1 MRFDAE
7 VVMALKSLMVH
18 VDDGA
23 GSGRRIELAARL
35 ASRFGAGLIGVYLV
49 PAGELTP
56 SLAALLPAEAVK
68 RRLAE
73 TGDAQHRA
81 EALFRQV
88 AAAGRVANVEWRAPS
103 GFAMDAA
110 VAHARCV
117 DLAVIGQSDPDDG
130 ERGYA
135 QRLAEHVLLGAACP
149 AVFVPYADATADVGT
164 RVLVAWDAG
173 REAAR
178 AVRDALPIL
187 ETAEKVVVVSLA
199 REPADAEAMTL
210 AQPRLAAY
218 LHAHG
223 IVAEFKRFEGDGIEG
238 GERLLS
244 QAADLG
250 SNLIVMGGYAHSR
263 SRELILGGV
272 TRTMFASMT
281 VPVLMSH

>member
-1 MRFDAE
+1 
-7 VVMALKSLMVH
+7 MAFKSLMVH
-18 VDDGA
+18 LDDGA
-23 GSGRRIELAARL
+23 GSAQRTELAVRL

-49 PAGELTP
+49 PTAELTP
-56 SLAALLPAEAVK
+56 TVAALLPEDAVK
-68 RRLAE
+68 LRLE
-73 TGDAQHRA
+73 ESGESQRRA
-81 EALFRQV
+81 EAMFRQS
-88 AAAGRVANVEWRAPS
+88 ATAGRVGGIEWRAPA

-110 VAHARCV
+110 AAHARCV
-117 DLAVIGQSDPDDG
+117 DLAIVGQPDPDDG
-130 ERGYA
+130 ESGFTR
-135 QRLAEHVLLGAACP
+135 RLAEHVLLEGACP
-149 AVFVPYADATADVGT
+149 ALFVPYAGAGADAGT

-178 AVRDALPIL
+178 ALHDALPIL
-187 ETAEKVVVVSLA
+187 ETAKQVVVVSLA
-199 REPADAEAMTL
+199 RERTDADAIAL

-223 IVAEFKRFEGDGIEG
+223 IDAQFKRFDGDQIEG

-250 SNLIVMGGYAHSR
+250 SDLIVMGGYAHSR
-263 SRELILGGV
+263 ARELILGGV

>member
-1 MRFDAE
+1 
-7 VVMALKSLMVH
+7 MALKSLMVH

-23 GSGRRIELAARL
+23 GSGPRIELAARL

-56 SLAALLPAEAVK
+56 SVAALLPADAVK
-68 RRLAE
+68 RRLAD
-73 TGDAQHRA
+73 TGEAQHRA
-81 EALFRQV
+81 EALFRQA
-88 AAAGRVANVEWRAPS
+88 AAAGRIANFEWRAPS

-117 DLAVIGQSDPDDG
+117 DLVVLGQPDPDHA

-135 QRLAEHVLLGAACP
+135 QRLAEHVLLGAASP
-149 AVFVPYADATADVGT
+149 AVFVPYADAAVEMGT

-187 ETAEKVVVVSLA
+187 ESAEQVVVVSLA
-199 REPADAEAMTL
+199 REPVDGEAMAL

-223 IVAEFKRFEGDGIEG
+223 IDAKFKRFEGDNIEG